1 MYVCPPTATKKYMKT
16 KDVVLNTTWKMLL
29 KRLLVHFQLLLMFL
43 TKPSSQVENIIHFQ
57 LFFISIVLF
66 ESFQI

>member
-1 MYVCPPTATKKYMKT
+1 MYVHLQQKQYMKR
-16 KDVVLNTTWKMLL
+16 KDIALNTTWEIIL

-43 TKPSSQVENIIHFQ
+43 TKPFSQIENIIHFQ

-66 ESFQI
+66 